1 MMDAIYTA
9 EGAAKLLQ
17 CSAKTI
23 EERLRVGDLPGEK
36 FGDSWVLPGQAL
48 IERVNEMAKAKAAE
62 RRLIHNTP
70 QPLAKVIKPRYQ
82 TRLKQPVGQVFATQ

>member
-1 MMDAIYTA
+1 MDAIYTT

-17 CSAKTI
+17 CSVKTI
-23 EERLRVGDLPGEK
+23 EERLRTGDLPGEK

-62 RRLIHNTP
+62 RRLVRNTP
-70 QPLAKVIKPRYQ
+70 APLVKVARPRYNA
-82 TRLKQPVGQVFATQ
+82 RLKQAIGQILTPQ